1 MKAIDKQ
8 TKERIA
14 FLAKKYNKT
23 VDELT
28 ESFETIFNEYTE
40 KHPERTAP
48 TVRTLARRQLILEL
62 RSAKRATRSAGG
74 NSFQGFVLGADR
86 LRDRIATYTDV
97 YQKSMSKLR
106 PGVQINDK
114 GSGLPLMIDD
124 EGRPVD
130 MRRQVKGRDNWG
142 FSKPLPAHDYHR
154 VVHGIATDGDSA
166 PTWFSAH
173 VYGDN
178 AALFTQDKLFT
189 PVSFQASKR
198 DAKGDHGEDLLII
211 KSAPEHL
218 HNFDLDA
225 SDVFEVAEKM
235 EFKDSDWSRAI
246 ELGDIDGYIDDMWDE
261 QWSTPEFLVEVDVD
275 SIWPADP
282 SNGRM
287 DFTDESLEFLD
298 DELDSIMGWYNNQT
312 PEFAEGSRLIV
323 CVSAFRKKQWD
334 RELQMETDEWGDPQI
349 NILGWYA
356 IPELLVPAINMPAL
370 GGAENG
376 EEE

>member
-23 VDELT
+23 VEELT
-28 ESFETIFNEYTE
+28 ESFEATFEEYSE

-62 RSAKRATRSAGG
+62 RSARRVTKSSGG
-74 NSFQGFVLGADR
+74 NDFQGFILGADR
-86 LRDRIATYTDV
+86 LRDRIRDYTEV
-97 YQKSMSKLR
+97 YQKNISKLR
-106 PGVQINDK
+106 PGVQITDK

-124 EGRPVD
+124 DGRPID

-154 VVHGIATDGDSA
+154 VVHGVASDGDAA

-173 VYGDN
+173 CYGDH
-178 AALFTQDKLFT
+178 AAAFTQDKLFV
-189 PVSFQASKR
+189 PVTFQGTKR
-198 DAKGDHGEDLLII
+198 DAKGDNGEDLLII
-211 KSAPEHL
+211 KSAPELL
-218 HNFDLDA
+218 HNFSLDA
-225 SDVFEVAEKM
+225 TDVYEVAQKM
-235 EFKDSDWSRAI
+235 ELGDFARAI
-246 ELGDIDGYIDDMWDE
+246 KLGDIDGYIDELWDE

-287 DFTDESLEFLD
+287 YFTDESLEFLD

-312 PEFAEGSRLIV
+312 PEFAEGSRLII
-323 CVSAFRKKQWD
+323 CCSAFRKKQWD

-370 GGAENG
+370 GGAEDG